1 MPIEDKWRTLEPIS
15 SVLKSRLGS
24 DWKVSF
30 LDSEEA
36 RKYSFGLTVWR
47 HSSPPENWIM
57 KVFLSEESVEV
68 STLGRNFGVG
78 LEGDQQTLLST
89 IELAAMSLHLFK
101 DPLTCLEEGLITAGI
116 FYLNPYLW
124 SDPSISGVNFA
135 RTFSI
140 ISENLSLEKKYLSF
154 IRSLHFLS
162 QLDHLPDMVKAL
174 KALAVLGIAPP
185 LSKRDLFYVGQLSP
199 IEIKVLTAL
208 SAKEAIDR
216 LYGIDE
222 RKIVSLLVEL
232 LGLRQDTIDKR
243 KLLKSIVQRES
254 KEGLTLS
261 EISHILNI
269 DKAYLWRDVLPKMK
283 ERFLVTQGTDK
294 YRGKEI
300 KTYRPNVSLP
310 TVSDM
315 VLTFMLNLSY
325 LVSRG

>member
-1 MPIEDKWRTLEPIS
+1 
-15 SVLKSRLGS
+15 
-24 DWKVSF
+24 
-30 LDSEEA
+30 
-36 RKYSFGLTVWR
+36 
-47 HSSPPENWIM
+47 
-57 KVFLSEESVEV
+57 
-68 STLGRNFGVG
+68 
-78 LEGDQQTLLST
+78 LST

>member
-1 MPIEDKWRTLEPIS
+1 M
-15 SVLKSRLGS
+15 
-24 DWKVSF
+24 
-30 LDSEEA
+30 
-36 RKYSFGLTVWR
+36 
-47 HSSPPENWIM
+47 
-57 KVFLSEESVEV
+57 
-68 STLGRNFGVG
+68 
-78 LEGDQQTLLST
+78 
-89 IELAAMSLHLFK
+89 
-101 DPLTCLEEGLITAGI
+101 
-116 FYLNPYLW
+116 
-124 SDPSISGVNFA
+124 
-135 RTFSI
+135 
-140 ISENLSLEKKYLSF
+140 EKKYLSF